1 MEIGKIPADV
11 LEKIVLKPLTENKI
25 REDVIIRP
33 ATGEDCAAIDM
44 EDKLCVVSSD
54 PITGADNDAGYLAV
68 HINCNDIASAGAEP
82 VGILLTVLLP
92 PGTDEKLLM
101 ELSKGAKRAADELGI
116 EILGGH
122 TEVTAAVNKPVIS
135 GTAIGKAQRG
145 AFVSTSGAKV
155 GQDIII
161 TKWAGLEGTAVI
173 AADNEKYLR
182 EILGDDI
189 VGSAMEFKN
198 HISVVKEALV
208 AASMGATCIHDATEG
223 GVLGAIWEV
232 CSCSCVGCEVEE
244 LLIPIRKETAAIA
257 AVAGIDPL
265 RLISGGTLILTA
277 FDGDK
282 IIKRL
287 EEENISAK
295 IIGKVKDGK
304 ARIKRNGAYED
315 MEAPVSDELYKVS
328 FKNKCKGEI
337 I

>member
-11 LEKIVLKPLTENKI
+11 LEKIVLKPLTENNI
-25 REDVIIRP
+25 RKDVVIRP

-54 PITGADNDAGYLAV
+54 PITGADSDAGYLAV

-92 PGTDEKLLM
+92 PGTEEKLLM
-101 ELSKGAKRAADELGI
+101 ELSEGAKRAADELGI

-135 GTAIGKAQRG
+135 GTAIGKTRKDS
-145 AFVSTSGAKV
+145 FVSTSGAKT

-173 AADNEKYLR
+173 AADNETYLR
-182 EILGDDI
+182 ENLGNEVIDAAI
-189 VGSAMEFKN
+189 ELKGY
-198 HISVVKEALV
+198 ISVVKEALI
-208 AASMGATCIHDATEG
+208 AASMGATCMHDATEG
-223 GVLGAIWEV
+223 GVLGAIWEICV
-232 CSCSCVGCEVEE
+232 CSGNGCEVDES
-244 LLIPIRKETAAIA
+244 LIPIREETKAIA
-257 AVAGIDPL
+257 NLAGIDPL

-277 FDGDK
+277 FNGEK
-282 IIKRL
+282 IVKRL

-295 IIGKVKDGK
+295 IIGKIKDGK
-304 ARIKRNGAYED
+304 AMIKRNGVCTE
-315 MEAPVSDELYKVS
+315 MEAPVSDELYKVR
-328 FKNKCKGEI
+328 FDKKGEMK
-337 I
+337 

>member
-25 REDVIIRP
+25 REDVVIRP
-33 ATGEDCAAIDM
+33 ATGEDCAAVDM
-44 EDKLCVVSSD
+44 ENKLCVVSSD
-54 PITGADNDAGYLAV
+54 PITGADRDAGYLAV

-92 PGTDEKLLM
+92 PDADENLLM

-135 GTAIGKAQRG
+135 GTAIGKAKKG
-145 AFVSTSGAKV
+145 AFVSTSGAKI

-182 EILGDDI
+182 ETLGDET
-189 VGSAMEFKN
+189 VESAIELKK
-198 HISVVKEALV
+198 HISVVKEALI
-208 AASMGATCIHDATEG
+208 AASMGATCMHDATEG

-232 CSCSCVGCEVEE
+232 CSCSGVGCEVEE
-244 LLIPIRKETAAIA
+244 SLIPVRKETTAISAA
-257 AVAGIDPL
+257 AGIDPL

-282 IIKRL
+282 LLNRL

-295 IIGKVKDGK
+295 IIGKIKDGK
-304 ARIKRNGAYED
+304 AMIKRNGVYEQL
-315 MEAPVSDELYKVS
+315 EAPVSDELYKVS
-328 FKNKCKGEI
+328 FINEV
-337 I
+337 

>member
-25 REDVIIRP
+25 RKDVVIRP

-54 PITGADNDAGYLAV
+54 PITGADSDAGYFAV

-92 PGTDEKLLM
+92 PGTDEDLLM
-101 ELSKGAKRAADELGI
+101 ELSEGAKRAADELGI

-135 GTAIGKAQRG
+135 GTAIGKTKKG
-145 AFVSTSGAKV
+145 AFVSTSGAKI

-173 AADNEKYLR
+173 AADNEEFLR
-182 EILGDDI
+182 ENLGDET
-189 VGSAMEFKN
+189 VGSAIELKN
-198 HISVVKEALV
+198 HISVVKEALI

-223 GVLGAIWEV
+223 GVLGAVWEV
-232 CSCSCVGCEVEE
+232 CSCSLVGCEVEE
-244 LLIPIRKETAAIA
+244 RLIPVRKETKAIA
-257 AVAGIDPL
+257 DIAGIDPL

-282 IIKRL
+282 IVKAL

-295 IIGKVKDGK
+295 IIGNIKDGK
-304 ARIKRNGAYED
+304 AMIRRNGVLEEI
-315 MEAPVSDELYKVS
+315 EAPVSDELYKVS
-328 FKNKCKGEI
+328 FKK
-337 I
+337 